1 MDQKLTNKAEGR
13 IYTIDILRVIGL
25 FCVIL
30 AHVFPPYYLSVIRTF
45 DVTLMVF
52 VMCWSFLIA
61 NKKESYS
68 CYIIKRFKRLVVSCW
83 LFLITYYCAFAL
95 FSIVFG
101 VQFTYTLKDIIIT
114 VFTFENFGGT
124 WVIRV
129 YFIIALVLPLAKYLS
144 TKVKNR
150 YQEFVF
156 WFLLGII
163 YMIYYILF
171 VILNKGDGEIFR
183 FVTIILGM
191 ETFGWIICAFAFSKI
206 ICNNKKII
214 YYFFISFVI
223 FFICGIYY
231 NWSNIEIYKYP
242 PRLYYI
248 FYGLMVSLLMVLIFN
263 NKVRERKIS
272 DAICERFKSIPW
284 LSKNSLWIYYWHLLY
299 LSLFRFILVKV
310 SVLNKWFILYAIVLI
325 FSIATTLVINYV
337 KMALKVKFKYE

>member
-1 MDQKLTNKAEGR
+1 MEEKFINRDTGR

-52 VMCWSFLIA
+52 VMCWSFLIG

-83 LFLITYYCAFAL
+83 LFLMIYYLAFAL

-101 VQFTYTLKDIIIT
+101 TQFTYTLSDIIIT

-129 YFIIALVLPLAKYLS
+129 YFTIALVLPLAKYLLS
-144 TKVKNR
+144 GIKNR
-150 YQEFVF
+150 YQEFIF
-156 WFLLGII
+156 WLLLGII
-163 YMIYYILF
+163 YVMYYSLF
-171 VILNKGDGEIFR
+171 VLLNKSYNEIFR
-183 FVTIILGM
+183 FITITLGM
-191 ETFGWIICAFAFSKI
+191 ETIGWIICAFVFSKI
-206 ICNNKKII
+206 IYGNKKIT
-214 YYFFISFVI
+214 YYFIISLVI
-223 FFICGIYY
+223 FFICGVHYK
-231 NWSNIEIYKYP
+231 WSSIEIYKYP

-248 FYGLMVSLLMVLIFN
+248 SYGLMISLLLVWIFN
-263 NKVRERKIS
+263 GKCKERNIS
-272 DAICERFKSIPW
+272 DIVCERFTFITW

-299 LSLFRFILVKV
+299 LSLFRFILAKV
-310 SVLNKWFILYAIVLI
+310 SLLNKWFILYAIVLI
-325 FSIATTLVINYV
+325 FSIVTTFVLNYMKKV
-337 KMALKVKFKYE
+337 LKARFKYV